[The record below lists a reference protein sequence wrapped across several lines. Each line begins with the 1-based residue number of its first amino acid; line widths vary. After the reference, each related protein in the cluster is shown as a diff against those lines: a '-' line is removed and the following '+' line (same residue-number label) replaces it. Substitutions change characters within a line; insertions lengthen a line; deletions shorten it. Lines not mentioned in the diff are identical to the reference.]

1 MVFAF
6 CRANVISISQ
16 LSNKIQHSNFSS
28 DIIGEQNLL
37 PQNKSL
43 WHEDYFTSDDLEETE
58 DFGSLF
64 FFFSKPLP
72 SLPKDLDKE
81 SALGIDLSPEKIAQI
96 PVRCRG

>member
-43 WHEDYFTSDDLEETE
+43 QPEDYFILMIFKKQKTPEI
-58 DFGSLF
+58 F
-64 FFFSKPLP
+64 FFLNLPL
-72 SLPKDLDKE
+72 SCL
-81 SALGIDLSPEKIAQI
+81 KI
-96 PVRCRG
+96 

>member
-37 PQNKSL
+37 SQNKSL
-43 WHEDYFTSDDLEETE
+43 QHEDYFILMIFKKQKTPEI
-58 DFGSLF
+58 F
-64 FFFSKPLP
+64 FF
-72 SLPKDLDKE
+72 
-81 SALGIDLSPEKIAQI
+81 
-96 PVRCRG
+96 

>member
-28 DIIGEQNLL
+28 DIIDEQNLL

-43 WHEDYFTSDDLEETE
+43 QHEDYFILMIFKKQKTPEV
-58 DFGSLF
+58 F
-64 FFFSKPLP
+64 FF
-72 SLPKDLDKE
+72 
-81 SALGIDLSPEKIAQI
+81 
-96 PVRCRG
+96 